1 MCQRESVPLPYTS
14 TRYFAF
20 SAHVGKEQIGY
31 CVSLVAKVG
40 SSYCFCPKLC
50 LIGERF
56 KV

>member
-1 MCQRESVPLPYTS
+1 MCQRESVPLLYTS